1 MSFGANRKRESSN
14 TFQNLTADKSSNVS
28 GTSDT
33 EFANNSTLS
42 ALQQAQRAT
51 QQQQTGQTNATFDPR
66 GNAIIAGL
74 TDSMAGGG
82 NYIKDAAAGYGGFT
96 GAVSPYTENIISG
109 NNAEANKNFASRLA
123 QVRAG
128 AYRGGTAANIGKQG
142 QLAADFTSQQ
152 AADNAKLRDNAYQ
165 QAQTMKLGATSG
177 LASLG
182 NQQQNSAAQ
191 LLALLRGTSTAGTAT
206 GTETGTTSS
215 TQQGTQS
222 GTSSTKTAQQIVD
235 QLRQAMQG
243 GGSGTSS
250 GTSGQADFGGILS
263 ALASILG

>member
-1 MSFGANRKRESSN
+1 MSFGANAQKKQNVQDTSQSTNQNRTTNSTGTSN
-14 TFQNLTADKSSNVS
+14 TQSE
-28 GTSDT
+28 GTSSLT
-33 EFANNSTLS
+33 
-42 ALQQAQRAT
+42 ALQQLARAT
-51 QQQQTGQTNATFDPR
+51 QQQQTGQTSATFDPR

-82 NYIKDAAAGYGGFT
+82 NYVKDAAAGYGGFT
-96 GAVSPYTENIISG
+96 GQVSPYTESIISG
-109 NNAEANKNFASRLA
+109 SNAEANKNFAGRLA

-152 AADNAKLRDNAYQ
+152 SAENAKLRDNAYQ

-191 LLALLRGTSTAGTAT
+191 LLSLLRGTSSTGTAT
-206 GTETGTTSS
+206 GAETGTTSS
-215 TQQGTQS
+215 TQQGTQTS
-222 GTSSTKTAQQIVD
+222 NSSTQTAQQVLD
-235 QLRQAMQG
+235 QLIG
-243 GGSGTSS
+243 LLTGKTSGTETGVSA
-250 GTSGQADFGGILS
+250 GLKFG
-263 ALASILG
+263 